1 MDLIMG
7 GVNFSDPSSGGDECF
22 HYLTVYQRLVE
33 TALVL
38 PVAILQLCYIWPKAR
53 SMEVPHA
60 PNFRAYNNCKKLGS
74 FLLFILILVFAVEVS
89 YKVRTGSLI
98 FLLNPC
104 HVATMLE
111 ILLFCEN
118 LLPPSV
124 ARLVFALAMYFLP
137 GATLALLF
145 PVVTSRKLPGE
156 VCIYWIQHLIIVLC
170 PVYLL
175 SLGGVYSAESFYN
188 FNIYV
193 LCHALMTL
201 YSFGPLQLI
210 SMLTNVNLNN
220 VLCPASS
227 DPFQGYYYRLAAI
240 GHHSLFLILHSWLY
254 IKFTRMIL
262 AAFENGSFIPTQLVE
277 ANGNKIHPP
286 LRFSHYNSMVS
297 LKQELQVLDY
307 FGAFCVFISFFVIIL
322 IISVTCILWFCVSP
336 TDDVTVFAKKTIL
349 RCQGGTEAAKS
360 VKRNGKEKEEKK
372 ANFDAWPS
380 LFMFSSVSIAMP
392 ADIYYKARL
401 FRRGACSCV
410 AARFVP
416 YNKPN
421 NTHSIS
427 TVFCRCCFPNSN
439 NNNNNN
445 RTKSDC
451 SCERC
456 LAGGL
461 SLALQDW
468 NALRAINCFLPR
480 WEKQQPATVEDEQ
493 NSCVLERTELR
504 KRDMNELWDQSLPV
518 SHIIRLFVVHFVE
531 PYNAEIGQHSQ
542 NVTDVTLN
550 RYNVRALPSL
560 DGLIFPR
567 YSVTLEMMGSQI
579 RPSGLKICRLVE
591 TINMMTVADEVLPSV
606 STFNGMFGYHLVRQS
621 DSEVVLT
628 LNEADAMSIFQAC
641 SKLAVV
647 LPDNPGHFNVE
658 VLFLPYLEEFT
669 KITLWLPPEKYN
681 RAKQLSKK
689 LLSNQ
694 CYLISPK
701 ACNNLRA
708 AETLAIP
715 GKGRELINGVI
726 RQGEAVV
733 HKYVDTLA
741 MLRDPVRSFLFGYN
755 GQTCGVVQWKRF
767 SLLNSYLKG
776 FRLGELTLL
785 TGPFGCGKK
794 TFLCEYALDLCDQ
807 NMVTLWCGLE
817 LPSIRVVATMIEQ
830 YARYNLSTSFDDQRR
845 ISQGSLATAIIRLL
859 AIEYHASAQD
869 VQHVVIDN
877 ALLIHDCSSQTFTEL
892 KRFASSKNLHI
903 TAIVHPKKVPL
914 RILLEVENPIGTI
927 SAYSIYSSLVGAY
940 EADNILQ
947 ITTHINKNQQ
957 QQCELEKYLQIWKN
971 RNVGELLIGC
981 LVEMHFD
988 PLSKCHSLVMR
999 KKKIRPGCVD

>member
-1 MDLIMG
+1 
-7 GVNFSDPSSGGDECF
+7 
-22 HYLTVYQRLVE
+22 
-33 TALVL
+33 
-38 PVAILQLCYIWPKAR
+38 
-53 SMEVPHA
+53 
-60 PNFRAYNNCKKLGS
+60 
-74 FLLFILILVFAVEVS
+74 
-89 YKVRTGSLI
+89 
-98 FLLNPC
+98 
-104 HVATMLE
+104 
-111 ILLFCEN
+111 
-118 LLPPSV
+118 
-124 ARLVFALAMYFLP
+124 
-137 GATLALLF
+137 
-145 PVVTSRKLPGE
+145 
-156 VCIYWIQHLIIVLC
+156 
-170 PVYLL
+170 
-175 SLGGVYSAESFYN
+175 
-188 FNIYV
+188 
-193 LCHALMTL
+193 
-201 YSFGPLQLI
+201 
-210 SMLTNVNLNN
+210 
-220 VLCPASS
+220 
-227 DPFQGYYYRLAAI
+227 
-240 GHHSLFLILHSWLY
+240 
-254 IKFTRMIL
+254 
-262 AAFENGSFIPTQLVE
+262 
-277 ANGNKIHPP
+277 
-286 LRFSHYNSMVS
+286 MVS

-336 TDDVTVFAKKTIL
+336 TDDVTVFAKWNLL
-349 RCQGGTEAAKS
+349 RRKRSYDVKVEQRPLNQPVSKRGVVVAAAAFPTTAATTTTTTSQITPPYLPYSVVVVFQIQIIAQNVIVLVSDAWRVSIQSRLGPKQQKQQFQLNNFQSTEATNTYRS
-360 VKRNGKEKEEKK
+360 
-372 ANFDAWPS
+372 
-380 LFMFSSVSIAMP
+380 AM
-392 ADIYYKARL
+392 
-401 FRRGACSCV
+401 
-410 AARFVP
+410 
-416 YNKPN
+416 N
-421 NTHSIS
+421 
-427 TVFCRCCFPNSN
+427 
-439 NNNNNN
+439 
-445 RTKSDC
+445 
-451 SCERC
+451 
-456 LAGGL
+456 
-461 SLALQDW
+461 ALQKSSTI
-468 NALRAINCFLPR
+468 AK
-480 WEKQQPATVEDEQ
+480 KQQPATVEDEQ

-518 SHIIRLFVVHFVE
+518 SHMSLAKLSRLKQLL
-531 PYNAEIGQHSQ
+531 YLR

-767 SLLNSYLKG
+767 SLLNNYLKG

-914 RILLEVENPIGTI
+914 ILLLQFHLLPIEFYQEVENPIATI
-927 SAYSIYSSLVGAY
+927 SAYSIYSSLIGAY

>member
-1 MDLIMG
+1 
-7 GVNFSDPSSGGDECF
+7 
-22 HYLTVYQRLVE
+22 
-33 TALVL
+33 
-38 PVAILQLCYIWPKAR
+38 
-53 SMEVPHA
+53 
-60 PNFRAYNNCKKLGS
+60 
-74 FLLFILILVFAVEVS
+74 
-89 YKVRTGSLI
+89 
-98 FLLNPC
+98 
-104 HVATMLE
+104 
-111 ILLFCEN
+111 
-118 LLPPSV
+118 
-124 ARLVFALAMYFLP
+124 
-137 GATLALLF
+137 
-145 PVVTSRKLPGE
+145 
-156 VCIYWIQHLIIVLC
+156 
-170 PVYLL
+170 
-175 SLGGVYSAESFYN
+175 
-188 FNIYV
+188 
-193 LCHALMTL
+193 
-201 YSFGPLQLI
+201 
-210 SMLTNVNLNN
+210 
-220 VLCPASS
+220 
-227 DPFQGYYYRLAAI
+227 
-240 GHHSLFLILHSWLY
+240 
-254 IKFTRMIL
+254 
-262 AAFENGSFIPTQLVE
+262 
-277 ANGNKIHPP
+277 
-286 LRFSHYNSMVS
+286 MVS

-360 VKRNGKEKEEKK
+360 VKRNGKEKEEEKK

-410 AARFVP
+410 AAHFVP

-427 TVFCRCCFPNSN
+427 TVFCRCCFPNSNNN

-518 SHIIRLFVVHFVE
+518 SHMSLAKLSRLKQLL
-531 PYNAEIGQHSQ
+531 YLR

-658 VLFLPYLEEFT
+658 VVIPICQISILMHNSFEQLFLPYLEEFT

-830 YARYNLSTSFDDQRR
+830 YARR

-914 RILLEVENPIGTI
+914 RILFEVENPIGTI
-927 SAYSIYSSLVGAY
+927 SAYSIYSSLIGAY

>member
-1 MDLIMG
+1 
-7 GVNFSDPSSGGDECF
+7 
-22 HYLTVYQRLVE
+22 
-33 TALVL
+33 
-38 PVAILQLCYIWPKAR
+38 
-53 SMEVPHA
+53 
-60 PNFRAYNNCKKLGS
+60 
-74 FLLFILILVFAVEVS
+74 
-89 YKVRTGSLI
+89 
-98 FLLNPC
+98 
-104 HVATMLE
+104 
-111 ILLFCEN
+111 
-118 LLPPSV
+118 
-124 ARLVFALAMYFLP
+124 
-137 GATLALLF
+137 
-145 PVVTSRKLPGE
+145 
-156 VCIYWIQHLIIVLC
+156 
-170 PVYLL
+170 
-175 SLGGVYSAESFYN
+175 
-188 FNIYV
+188 
-193 LCHALMTL
+193 MTK
-201 YSFGPLQLI
+201 
-210 SMLTNVNLNN
+210 N
-220 VLCPASS
+220 
-227 DPFQGYYYRLAAI
+227 
-240 GHHSLFLILHSWLY
+240 
-254 IKFTRMIL
+254 
-262 AAFENGSFIPTQLVE
+262 
-277 ANGNKIHPP
+277 
-286 LRFSHYNSMVS
+286 HYNSMVS

-360 VKRNGKEKEEKK
+360 VKRNGKEKEEEKK
-372 ANFDAWPS
+372 ANFDAINKWPS

-410 AARFVP
+410 AAHFVP

-427 TVFCRCCFPNSN
+427 TVFCRCCFPNSNNN

-480 WEKQQPATVEDEQ
+480 WDQWCRISNQKQQSFSRTIFKATNTYRSAMNALQKSSTIAKKQQPATVEDEQ

-504 KRDMNELWDQSLPV
+504 KRDMNELWDQSLP
-518 SHIIRLFVVHFVE
+518 L
-531 PYNAEIGQHSQ
+531 YNVEIGQHSQ

-845 ISQGSLATAIIRLL
+845 ISQGSLATAIFRLL

-914 RILLEVENPIGTI
+914 RILFEVENPIGTI
-927 SAYSIYSSLVGAY
+927 SAYSIYSSLIGAY

>member
-1 MDLIMG
+1 ML
-7 GVNFSDPSSGGDECF
+7 FR
-22 HYLTVYQRLVE
+22 HYTDNLSHLHT
-33 TALVL
+33 LVL
-38 PVAILQLCYIWPKAR
+38 RQPYRRRYRFCQ
-53 SMEVPHA
+53 ME
-60 PNFRAYNNCKKLGS
+60 
-74 FLLFILILVFAVEVS
+74 
-89 YKVRTGSLI
+89 
-98 FLLNPC
+98 
-104 HVATMLE
+104 
-111 ILLFCEN
+111 
-118 LLPPSV
+118 SV
-124 ARLVFALAMYFLP
+124 
-137 GATLALLF
+137 
-145 PVVTSRKLPGE
+145 
-156 VCIYWIQHLIIVLC
+156 
-170 PVYLL
+170 
-175 SLGGVYSAESFYN
+175 
-188 FNIYV
+188 
-193 LCHALMTL
+193 
-201 YSFGPLQLI
+201 
-210 SMLTNVNLNN
+210 
-220 VLCPASS
+220 
-227 DPFQGYYYRLAAI
+227 
-240 GHHSLFLILHSWLY
+240 
-254 IKFTRMIL
+254 
-262 AAFENGSFIPTQLVE
+262 
-277 ANGNKIHPP
+277 
-286 LRFSHYNSMVS
+286 
-297 LKQELQVLDY
+297 
-307 FGAFCVFISFFVIIL
+307 
-322 IISVTCILWFCVSP
+322 
-336 TDDVTVFAKKTIL
+336 AKKTIL
-349 RCQGGTEAAKS
+349 RCQGGAEAAKS
-360 VKRNGKEKEEKK
+360 SIQSRLGPKQQKQQFQLN
-372 ANFDAWPS
+372 NFQSTEATNTYRS
-380 LFMFSSVSIAMP
+380 AM
-392 ADIYYKARL
+392 
-401 FRRGACSCV
+401 
-410 AARFVP
+410 
-416 YNKPN
+416 N
-421 NTHSIS
+421 
-427 TVFCRCCFPNSN
+427 
-439 NNNNNN
+439 
-445 RTKSDC
+445 
-451 SCERC
+451 
-456 LAGGL
+456 
-461 SLALQDW
+461 ALQKSSTI
-468 NALRAINCFLPR
+468 AK
-480 WEKQQPATVEDEQ
+480 KQQPATVEDEQ

-518 SHIIRLFVVHFVE
+518 SHMSLAKLSRLKQLL
-531 PYNAEIGQHSQ
+531 YLR

-658 VLFLPYLEEFT
+658 LFLPYLEEFT

-767 SLLNSYLKG
+767 SLLNNYLKG

-830 YARYNLSTSFDDQRR
+830 YARYNLSTSFDDQQSFDYWYDQL
-845 ISQGSLATAIIRLL
+845 SQLPIYFARLSGFTRL
-859 AIEYHASAQD
+859 KNLIEAIEYHASAQD

-903 TAIVHPKKVPL
+903 TAIVHPKK
-914 RILLEVENPIGTI
+914 EVENPIATI
-927 SAYSIYSSLVGAY
+927 SAYSIYSSLIGAY

>member
-7 GVNFSDPSSGGDECF
+7 GVNFSDPSSGGEECF
-22 HYLTVYQRLVE
+22 HYLTVYQRLLE
-33 TALVL
+33 SALVL
-38 PVAILQLCYIWPKAR
+38 PVAILQLCYIWPKVT
-53 SMEVPHA
+53 SMEVPDA

-118 LLPPSV
+118 LLPPNV
-124 ARLVFALAMYFLP
+124 ARLVFALVMYFLP

-145 PVVTSRKLPGE
+145 PVVTSRKLAGE

-175 SLGGVYSAESFYN
+175 SLGGVYSIESFYN
-188 FNIYV
+188 FNIYL

-210 SMLTNVNLNN
+210 SMLTNINLNN
-220 VLCPASS
+220 ILCPASS
-227 DPFQGYYYRLAAI
+227 DPFQGYYYRLAAM

-254 IKFTRMIL
+254 IKFTNKIL
-262 AAFENGSFIPTQLVE
+262 AIFRNGLFIPAQLVK
-277 ANGNKIHPP
+277 ANGNKIDP
-286 LRFSHYNSMVS
+286 LLNFTYYKTMVS

-336 TDDVTVFAKKTIL
+336 TDDVTVFAKWNLL
-349 RCQGGTEAAKS
+349 RR
-360 VKRNGKEKEEKK
+360 KRSY
-372 ANFDAWPS
+372 D
-380 LFMFSSVSIAMP
+380 V
-392 ADIYYKARL
+392 KAR
-401 FRRGACSCV
+401 FKEGRSC
-410 AARFVP
+410 
-416 YNKPN
+416 
-421 NTHSIS
+421 
-427 TVFCRCCFPNSN
+427 CCCCFSYNSSSN

-445 RTKSDC
+445 NKPNNTTISTNVIVLVSDAW
-451 SCERC
+451 RV
-456 LAGGL
+456 
-461 SLALQDW
+461 
-468 NALRAINCFLPR
+468 
-480 WEKQQPATVEDEQ
+480 PATVEDEQ

-518 SHIIRLFVVHFVE
+518 SHMSLAKLSRLKQLL
-531 PYNAEIGQHSQ
+531 YLR

-658 VLFLPYLEEFT
+658 LFLPYLEEFT

-767 SLLNSYLKG
+767 SLLNNYLKG

-830 YARYNLSTSFDDQRR
+830 YARYNLSTSFDDQ
-845 ISQGSLATAIIRLL
+845 

-914 RILLEVENPIGTI
+914 ILLLQFHLLPIEFYQEVENPIATI
-927 SAYSIYSSLVGAY
+927 SAYSIYSSLIGAY

>member
-1 MDLIMG
+1 LKMDLIMG

-33 TALVL
+33 TVLVL

-53 SMEVPHA
+53 NMEVPHA

-156 VCIYWIQHLIIVLC
+156 VCIYWIQHLVIVLC

-201 YSFGPLQLI
+201 YSFGPLQFI

-262 AAFENGSFIPTQLVE
+262 AAFENGSFIPTQL
-277 ANGNKIHPP
+277 
-286 LRFSHYNSMVS
+286 
-297 LKQELQVLDY
+297 QELQVLDY

-360 VKRNGKEKEEKK
+360 VKRNGKEKEEEKK

-410 AARFVP
+410 AAHFVP

-427 TVFCRCCFPNSN
+427 TVFCRCCFPNSNNN

-518 SHIIRLFVVHFVE
+518 SHMSLAKLSRLKQLL
-531 PYNAEIGQHSQ
+531 YLR

-658 VLFLPYLEEFT
+658 VVIPICQISILMHNSFEQLFLPYLEEFT

-830 YARYNLSTSFDDQRR
+830 YARR

-914 RILLEVENPIGTI
+914 RILFEVENPIGTI
-927 SAYSIYSSLVGAY
+927 SAYSIYSSLIGAY

>member
-1 MDLIMG
+1 MLG
-7 GVNFSDPSSGGDECF
+7 GWLVVSSAGLECF
-22 HYLTVYQRLVE
+22 
-33 TALVL
+33 A
-38 PVAILQLCYIWPKAR
+38 CDK
-53 SMEVPHA
+53 
-60 PNFRAYNNCKKLGS
+60 
-74 FLLFILILVFAVEVS
+74 
-89 YKVRTGSLI
+89 
-98 FLLNPC
+98 
-104 HVATMLE
+104 
-111 ILLFCEN
+111 
-118 LLPPSV
+118 
-124 ARLVFALAMYFLP
+124 
-137 GATLALLF
+137 
-145 PVVTSRKLPGE
+145 
-156 VCIYWIQHLIIVLC
+156 
-170 PVYLL
+170 LL
-175 SLGGVYSAESFYN
+175 SPAMGKQQSFSRTIFKATNTYRSAMN
-188 FNIYV
+188 
-193 LCHALMTL
+193 
-201 YSFGPLQLI
+201 
-210 SMLTNVNLNN
+210 
-220 VLCPASS
+220 
-227 DPFQGYYYRLAAI
+227 
-240 GHHSLFLILHSWLY
+240 
-254 IKFTRMIL
+254 
-262 AAFENGSFIPTQLVE
+262 
-277 ANGNKIHPP
+277 
-286 LRFSHYNSMVS
+286 
-297 LKQELQVLDY
+297 
-307 FGAFCVFISFFVIIL
+307 
-322 IISVTCILWFCVSP
+322 
-336 TDDVTVFAKKTIL
+336 
-349 RCQGGTEAAKS
+349 
-360 VKRNGKEKEEKK
+360 
-372 ANFDAWPS
+372 
-380 LFMFSSVSIAMP
+380 
-392 ADIYYKARL
+392 
-401 FRRGACSCV
+401 
-410 AARFVP
+410 
-416 YNKPN
+416 
-421 NTHSIS
+421 
-427 TVFCRCCFPNSN
+427 
-439 NNNNNN
+439 
-445 RTKSDC
+445 
-451 SCERC
+451 
-456 LAGGL
+456 
-461 SLALQDW
+461 ALQKSSTI
-468 NALRAINCFLPR
+468 AK
-480 WEKQQPATVEDEQ
+480 KQQPATVEDEQ

-518 SHIIRLFVVHFVE
+518 SHMSLAKLSRLKQLL
-531 PYNAEIGQHSQ
+531 YLR

-658 VLFLPYLEEFT
+658 LFLPYLEEFT

-830 YARYNLSTSFDDQRR
+830 YARYNLSTSFDDQQSFDYWYDQL
-845 ISQGSLATAIIRLL
+845 SQLPIYFARLSGFTRL
-859 AIEYHASAQD
+859 KNLIEAIEYHASAQD

-903 TAIVHPKKVPL
+903 TAIVHPKK
-914 RILLEVENPIGTI
+914 EVENPIGTI

>member
-1 MDLIMG
+1 ML
-7 GVNFSDPSSGGDECF
+7 FR
-22 HYLTVYQRLVE
+22 HYTDNLSHLHT
-33 TALVL
+33 LVL
-38 PVAILQLCYIWPKAR
+38 RQPYRRRYRFCQ
-53 SMEVPHA
+53 ME
-60 PNFRAYNNCKKLGS
+60 
-74 FLLFILILVFAVEVS
+74 
-89 YKVRTGSLI
+89 
-98 FLLNPC
+98 
-104 HVATMLE
+104 
-111 ILLFCEN
+111 
-118 LLPPSV
+118 SV
-124 ARLVFALAMYFLP
+124 
-137 GATLALLF
+137 
-145 PVVTSRKLPGE
+145 
-156 VCIYWIQHLIIVLC
+156 
-170 PVYLL
+170 
-175 SLGGVYSAESFYN
+175 
-188 FNIYV
+188 
-193 LCHALMTL
+193 
-201 YSFGPLQLI
+201 
-210 SMLTNVNLNN
+210 
-220 VLCPASS
+220 
-227 DPFQGYYYRLAAI
+227 
-240 GHHSLFLILHSWLY
+240 
-254 IKFTRMIL
+254 
-262 AAFENGSFIPTQLVE
+262 
-277 ANGNKIHPP
+277 
-286 LRFSHYNSMVS
+286 
-297 LKQELQVLDY
+297 
-307 FGAFCVFISFFVIIL
+307 
-322 IISVTCILWFCVSP
+322 
-336 TDDVTVFAKKTIL
+336 AKKTIL
-349 RCQGGTEAAKS
+349 RCQGGAEAAKS
-360 VKRNGKEKEEKK
+360 SIQSRLGPKQQKQQFQLN
-372 ANFDAWPS
+372 NFQSTEATNTYRS
-380 LFMFSSVSIAMP
+380 AM
-392 ADIYYKARL
+392 
-401 FRRGACSCV
+401 
-410 AARFVP
+410 
-416 YNKPN
+416 N
-421 NTHSIS
+421 
-427 TVFCRCCFPNSN
+427 
-439 NNNNNN
+439 
-445 RTKSDC
+445 
-451 SCERC
+451 
-456 LAGGL
+456 
-461 SLALQDW
+461 ALQKSSTI
-468 NALRAINCFLPR
+468 AK
-480 WEKQQPATVEDEQ
+480 KQQPATVEDEQ

-518 SHIIRLFVVHFVE
+518 SHMSLAKLSRLKQLL
-531 PYNAEIGQHSQ
+531 YLR

-658 VLFLPYLEEFT
+658 LFLPYLEEFT

-767 SLLNSYLKG
+767 SLLNNYLKG

-830 YARYNLSTSFDDQRR
+830 YARDAFHKDLSRQQSFDYWYDQL
-845 ISQGSLATAIIRLL
+845 SQLPIYFARLSGFTRL
-859 AIEYHASAQD
+859 KNLIEAIEYHASAQD

-903 TAIVHPKKVPL
+903 TAIVHPKK
-914 RILLEVENPIGTI
+914 EVENPIATI
-927 SAYSIYSSLVGAY
+927 SAYSIYSSLIGAY

>member
-33 TALVL
+33 TVLVL

-118 LLPPSV
+118 LLPPNV

-156 VCIYWIQHLIIVLC
+156 VCIYWIQHLTIVLC

-175 SLGGVYSAESFYN
+175 SLGGIYSAESFYN

-240 GHHSLFLILHSWLY
+240 AHHSLFLILHSWLY

-262 AAFENGSFIPTQLVE
+262 DAFENGLFIPTQLLE
-277 ANGNKIHPP
+277 ANGNKIDPP
-286 LRFSHYNSMVS
+286 LRFSHCNSMVS

-360 VKRNGKEKEEKK
+360 VKRNRKEKEEEKK
-372 ANFDAWPS
+372 S
-380 LFMFSSVSIAMP
+380 Q
-392 ADIYYKARL
+392 
-401 FRRGACSCV
+401 FRRTFSGRRCSCLVQFPLPCPQIYIIKHACFAEGRVV
-410 AARFVP
+410 ALLRVSFRTTSQTTHTP
-416 YNKPN
+416 YLPY
-421 NTHSIS
+421 SVVV
-427 TVFCRCCFPNSN
+427 VFQIQIIQ
-439 NNNNNN
+439 
-445 RTKSDC
+445 SDC

-518 SHIIRLFVVHFVE
+518 SHMSLAKLSRLKQLL
-531 PYNAEIGQHSQ
+531 YLR

-658 VLFLPYLEEFT
+658 VVIPICQISILIHNSFEQLFLPYLEEFT

-830 YARYNLSTSFDDQRR
+830 YARR

-927 SAYSIYSSLVGAY
+927 SAYSIYSSLIGAY

>member
-33 TALVL
+33 TVLVL

-53 SMEVPHA
+53 NMEVPHA

-156 VCIYWIQHLIIVLC
+156 VCIYWIQHLVIVLC

-201 YSFGPLQLI
+201 YSFGPLQFI

-262 AAFENGSFIPTQLVE
+262 AAFENGLFIPTQLVK
-277 ANGNKIHPP
+277 ANGNKIDPP
-286 LRFSHYNSMVS
+286 LHFSHYNSMVS

-360 VKRNGKEKEEKK
+360 VKRNGKEKEEEKK
-372 ANFDAWPS
+372 ANFDAINKWPS

-410 AARFVP
+410 AAHFVP

-439 NNNNNN
+439 DNNNNN

-504 KRDMNELWDQSLPV
+504 KRDMNELWDQSLP
-518 SHIIRLFVVHFVE
+518 LYNVE
-531 PYNAEIGQHSQ
+531 TGQHSQ

-845 ISQGSLATAIIRLL
+845 ISQGSLATAIFRLL

-914 RILLEVENPIGTI
+914 RILFEVENPIGTI
-927 SAYSIYSSLVGAY
+927 SAYSIYSSLIGAY

>member
-33 TALVL
+33 TVLVL

-118 LLPPSV
+118 LLPPNV

-156 VCIYWIQHLIIVLC
+156 VCIYWIQHLTIVLC

-175 SLGGVYSAESFYN
+175 SLGGIYSAESFYN

-240 GHHSLFLILHSWLY
+240 AHHSLFLILHSWLY

-262 AAFENGSFIPTQLVE
+262 DAFENGLFIPTQLLE
-277 ANGNKIHPP
+277 ANGNKIDPP
-286 LRFSHYNSMVS
+286 LRFSHCNSMVS

-336 TDDVTVFAKKTIL
+336 TDDVTVFAKWNLL
-349 RCQGGTEAAKS
+349 RRKRS
-360 VKRNGKEKEEKK
+360 YDVKVEQRPLNHG
-372 ANFDAWPS
+372 
-380 LFMFSSVSIAMP
+380 
-392 ADIYYKARL
+392 
-401 FRRGACSCV
+401 RRCSCLVQFPLPCPQIYIIKHACFAEGRVV
-410 AARFVP
+410 ALLRVSFRTTSQTTHTP
-416 YNKPN
+416 YLPY
-421 NTHSIS
+421 SVVV
-427 TVFCRCCFPNSN
+427 VFQIQIIQ
-439 NNNNNN
+439 
-445 RTKSDC
+445 SDC

-531 PYNAEIGQHSQ
+531 LHNVEIGQHSQ

-927 SAYSIYSSLVGAY
+927 SAYSIYSSLIGAY